1 MQMVEGPCYTY
12 FKMGKFM
19 QIKVVILGFLS
30 FFLAVNVLA
39 QEFTLSGKVITED
52 QEPVLFATVYTK
64 DGTRH
69 TLSDEEGKFS
79 LKLPRGNANIIVS
92 SMGFS
97 PVEQVF
103 TIDKDLKD
111 VVFTLKRLTLSLD
124 EVVVSARVTENK
136 SGTSV
141 YEIGQ
146 QAIQQVQAMHL
157 GDVLSLLPGGRITPP
172 DMMSVQQANLR
183 TAAASSASNFGT
195 AVIVDDAVISNDA
208 NMQSTNPATSFAGG
222 QAVVGRGID
231 LRTITAANIESV
243 EVITGVASPRHG
255 DITTGAILVQSR
267 VGRSPLMVSANMNPV
282 AYQFAGS
289 QGFQLR
295 NNRGFL
301 NTDISYTY
309 SDSNPVDRKDYF
321 NNINTGLRWRTR
333 LSSTYNWSNTLSFQ
347 FGTNYNGQRFEP
359 DEVFENIRTVQSQ
372 SYSLGTRGSMD
383 LLGKLS
389 YTISGRVEN
398 QFSRFVSTQINGP
411 LPMASGLETGTYFT
425 TYSPLVYDVKREITG
440 LPVNFNG
447 RLEADQVKSAGDFLF
462 SFNTG
467 TQYSYNKNYGKG
479 RIVTG
484 TVAGVGGSTDSR
496 SAAFHEIPAATI
508 LSFYH
513 ESDIRRVTDK
523 SRYSLRLGG
532 RYDYMDQRYHLFSPR
547 LSLSTQYF
555 DKLRIRSAY
564 GISYKSPALIQL
576 YPGPSYHDFTNM
588 SFYATNPLERMAIVS
603 TYVHQPTN
611 EHLKPSRG
619 ETIEFGMDWESNRF
633 RVRTTYFRRNLEN
646 GIYHTHELLILDLQR
661 YEVLERPPDR
671 QPIVAPIDG
680 GIEKLIRTN
689 YVLKNSYDA
698 NTDGFELTLSPPKI
712 EATNTDFDLNFSHMK
727 TREIDRG
734 FRIVLEDATVGGS
747 QARHG
752 VYEQPLRTSYLSRGN
767 LTVIQHIPSIR
778 LVFTF
783 VIEMNI
789 ENYNRRTGASLYPYA
804 YYDAEGVYRDI
815 PTERRTDPEFANL
828 VLPEYTYTLIEH
840 PPFHTN
846 YHLQVRKET
855 QSGHSFSFYA
865 NNVFWYNPEY
875 LTVSGFRR
883 NHNSKISF
891 GFSVSFRLLE

>member
-295 NNRGFL
+295 NNRGFF
-301 NTDISYTY
+301 
-309 SDSNPVDRKDYF
+309 K
-321 NNINTGLRWRTR
+321 
-333 LSSTYNWSNTLSFQ
+333 
-347 FGTNYNGQRFEP
+347 
-359 DEVFENIRTVQSQ
+359 
-372 SYSLGTRGSMD
+372 
-383 LLGKLS
+383 
-389 YTISGRVEN
+389 
-398 QFSRFVSTQINGP
+398 
-411 LPMASGLETGTYFT
+411 
-425 TYSPLVYDVKREITG
+425 
-440 LPVNFNG
+440 
-447 RLEADQVKSAGDFLF
+447 
-462 SFNTG
+462 
-467 TQYSYNKNYGKG
+467 
-479 RIVTG
+479 
-484 TVAGVGGSTDSR
+484 
-496 SAAFHEIPAATI
+496 H
-508 LSFYH
+508 
-513 ESDIRRVTDK
+513 
-523 SRYSLRLGG
+523 
-532 RYDYMDQRYHLFSPR
+532 
-547 LSLSTQYF
+547 
-555 DKLRIRSAY
+555 
-564 GISYKSPALIQL
+564 
-576 YPGPSYHDFTNM
+576 
-588 SFYATNPLERMAIVS
+588 
-603 TYVHQPTN
+603 
-611 EHLKPSRG
+611 
-619 ETIEFGMDWESNRF
+619 
-633 RVRTTYFRRNLEN
+633 
-646 GIYHTHELLILDLQR
+646 
-661 YEVLERPPDR
+661 
-671 QPIVAPIDG
+671 
-680 GIEKLIRTN
+680 
-689 YVLKNSYDA
+689 
-698 NTDGFELTLSPPKI
+698 
-712 EATNTDFDLNFSHMK
+712 
-727 TREIDRG
+727 
-734 FRIVLEDATVGGS
+734 
-747 QARHG
+747 
-752 VYEQPLRTSYLSRGN
+752 
-767 LTVIQHIPSIR
+767 
-778 LVFTF
+778 
-783 VIEMNI
+783 
-789 ENYNRRTGASLYPYA
+789 
-804 YYDAEGVYRDI
+804 
-815 PTERRTDPEFANL
+815 
-828 VLPEYTYTLIEH
+828 
-840 PPFHTN
+840 
-846 YHLQVRKET
+846 
-855 QSGHSFSFYA
+855 
-865 NNVFWYNPEY
+865 
-875 LTVSGFRR
+875 
-883 NHNSKISF
+883 
-891 GFSVSFRLLE
+891 